1 MKVSRETKRRAE
13 YALGYIGLGMFPAA
27 AAELDGIAAEEQ
39 LRPLVRS
46 VRLDWHIAQ
55 KQWKRAVAVGGE
67 RARAH
72 PGMENA
78 WIGWAYALR
87 ELDRVDEARA
97 VLVDRE
103 FSEVI
108 RRALQRIDRAVL
120 VIDCDDPAYDG
131 PGVRVGA
138 GRHRRAR
145 RHGLGERGE
154 RHRRATG
161 HVRRVGQ

>member
-27 AAELDGIAAEEQ
+27 AAELDGIAAAEQ

-55 KQWKRAVAVGGE
+55 KQWKRAVAVAGE
-67 RARAH
+67 LARAH

-87 ELDRVDEARA
+87 ELDRVEEARA
-97 VLVDRE
+97 VLVAAE
-103 FSEVI
+103 PHHGKTS
-108 RRALQRIDRAVL
+108 AVL
-120 VIDCDDPAYDG
+120 HYNLACYDSLLGALKSAQTRLGKACKLDAQFKAVARADPDLVAL
-131 PGVRVGA
+131 RAA
-138 GRHRRAR
+138 GM
-145 RHGLGERGE
+145 LE
-154 RHRRATG
+154 
-161 HVRRVGQ
+161 